1 MGYQYGQEARD
12 RISALGQAEV
22 ANFIDEVPL
31 AFRKPFY
38 ERQPAMPGF
47 RRGTPPE
54 FKKKQER
61 LVGHLVHPQ
70 LGQKGDADWKLFAAL
85 WLAWAKNRLGGDFPE
100 NDAPILTPDS
110 GLAFLRNL
118 AHQFPDSPRE
128 TIERL
133 FCFSGFADHT
143 DALVALGN
151 FHPASTLARDRMIS
165 ELPGRLD
172 KIEDYIEIAEPA
184 AEETAKRIDQF
195 ESNLGSLTKKIELVA
210 SAVNDTNSDVSSLR
224 TSFDKIATSAD
235 TLGTSIQSLDAAGKQ
250 ASESISTF
258 NSRTESLEKNLE
270 ALSFKAEKW
279 QEFFAEISE
288 LKDAIDQ
295 IRMNEDGWT
304 KTASAIEVLAER
316 LEVLEVNLSK
326 TGDDSPKKYQALI
339 FETEPRETLVEINS
353 LEKACETIAWNL
365 QACGILNGVATSTA
379 RQILAALAT
388 GQLIQFS
395 GSIADLVA
403 DSIAAAVGGPK
414 FHEWRVPVGLISD
427 EIASDC
433 LEVAEDSS
441 GCLLIKGANRSA
453 FEIYGTSIRDVVV
466 RRQYSISLYPR
477 LALISTW
484 TQGPAAFSD
493 GGTLAELGP
502 VFDTDSFRMRGGIAS
517 LPGLKFGHLMCG
529 SWDQL
534 PGFDEG
540 FPATPLMEL
549 KDSLREAGFSPGN
562 LWLRSAERAFV
573 RLRILPGASAE
584 EDLHSLL
591 RFWALPWAKATAGPA
606 DDIARLA
613 DQVLAGIRSDAA
625 IIEGI

>member
-1 MGYQYGQEARD
+1 MSYQYGQEARD
-12 RISALGQAEV
+12 RISALGQAAV

-70 LGQKGDADWKLFAAL
+70 LGPKGDTDWKLFAAL
-85 WLAWAKNRLGGDFPE
+85 WLAWAKNRLGVDFPV
-100 NDAPILTPDS
+100 NDDPFLTPDS
-110 GLAFLRNL
+110 GLAFLRSL
-118 AHQFPDSPRE
+118 ADQFPDSPRE
-128 TIERL
+128 TVERL
-133 FCFSGFADHT
+133 FCFSGFADHS
-143 DALVALGN
+143 DALAALGN
-151 FHPASTLARDRMIS
+151 FHPASTLARDRMIN

-195 ESNLGSLTKKIELVA
+195 ESDLGSLAKGMDLVA
-210 SAVNDTNSDVSSLR
+210 SAVSDADRDVSSLR
-224 TSFDKIATSAD
+224 TSLDEVAASAE
-235 TLGTSIQSLDAAGKQ
+235 TLEKLVQTLEAAGKQ
-250 ASESISTF
+250 ASESTSDF
-258 NSRTESLEKNLE
+258 NSRAESLEQNLE
-270 ALSFKAEKW
+270 ALSVKAEKW
-279 QEFFAEISE
+279 HEFFAEISE
-288 LKDAIDQ
+288 LKEEIDQ
-295 IRMNEDGWT
+295 IRLHEDGWT
-304 KTASAIEVLAER
+304 KTANAIDLLAER
-316 LEVLEVNLSK
+316 LDALEVNFSKAGDGLS
-326 TGDDSPKKYQALI
+326 KKYQALI
-339 FETEPRETLVEINS
+339 FETEPQEPLVEINS
-353 LEKACETIAWNL
+353 IETACETIAWNL
-365 QACGILNGVATSTA
+365 QACGILNGVATNTA

-403 DSIAAAVGGPK
+403 DSVAAAVGGPK

-453 FEIYGTSIRDVVV
+453 FEVYGTAIRDVVV
-466 RRQYSISLYPR
+466 RRQYSILLYPR
-477 LALISTW
+477 LALIASW

-502 VFDTDSFRMRGGIAS
+502 VFDTDTFRMRGGVAS
-517 LPGLKFGHLMCG
+517 LPGMRFGHLMCD

-534 PGFDEG
+534 QGFDEG
-540 FPATPLMEL
+540 FPPAPVMEL
-549 KDSLREAGFSPGN
+549 KDGLREAGFSPGN

-573 RLRILPGASAE
+573 RLRTLPGASAE

-591 RFWALPWAKATAGPA
+591 RFWAQPWAKATAGPA
-606 DDIARLA
+606 DHIARLA
-613 DQVLAGIRSDAA
+613 EQVFAGLRSEVAL
-625 IIEGI
+625 IEGI